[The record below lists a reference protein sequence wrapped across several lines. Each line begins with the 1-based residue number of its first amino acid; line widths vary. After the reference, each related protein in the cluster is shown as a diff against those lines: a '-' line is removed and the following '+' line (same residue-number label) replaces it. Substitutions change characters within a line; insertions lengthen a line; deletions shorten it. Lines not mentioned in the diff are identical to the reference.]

1 MITETISREL
11 VEVCM
16 GGGWVGK
23 VELPVYAENFFSY
36 GYGNVRRNTDEVEE
50 LLTNLELN
58 ARQNGDEVCGA
69 VMGKAVLQTY
79 SRRQVVEDALSYLS
93 RAAEKCVKGAAV
105 ELCVWYSA
113 RLLAKDLA
121 SFENADVGV
130 DDCYDPSE
138 RYPRVTF
145 PKGYPDCRRRL
156 IYWLRKTSEDDFG
169 CLRSAFTALTGSGI
183 GLPSNKAEADELL
196 DSYADAVETQGRL
209 LYARRLIEKASGDS
223 ASRQIAEG
231 AKIVRELAEKA
242 DLLEAWRYMLECHEK
257 GVGPFKTNKFRRDA
271 KAAIARLEGVAV

>member
-1 MITETISREL
+1 M
-11 VEVCM
+11 
-16 GGGWVGK
+16 
-23 VELPVYAENFFSY
+23 
-36 GYGNVRRNTDEVEE
+36 
-50 LLTNLELN
+50 
-58 ARQNGDEVCGA
+58 
-69 VMGKAVLQTY
+69 
-79 SRRQVVEDALSYLS
+79 
-93 RAAEKCVKGAAV
+93 
-105 ELCVWYSA
+105 
-113 RLLAKDLA
+113 
-121 SFENADVGV
+121 
-130 DDCYDPSE
+130 
-138 RYPRVTF
+138 
-145 PKGYPDCRRRL
+145 
-156 IYWLRKTSEDDFG
+156 
-169 CLRSAFTALTGSGI
+169 TGSGI